1 MCTCLVAQ
9 LCPTL
14 CNPWTVTSQAPLS
27 MGFSRQEYWSGLPLS
42 PPPGDLSWPRDW
54 TWVSCIAGRF
64 FTIWAARE
72 AQPVNISSTNKKH
85 FIRTSWHEALNIW
98 FLPHR
103 SNFPDVGMGTP
114 WVWIRRSD
122 YPHRSIKTQDWKR
135 FYHPQNSTFH
145 LYFQPRYLGIFS
157 SLPAELTIFIVVSK
171 HVQGT
176 FLRTS

>member
-1 MCTCLVAQ
+1 MSDSV
-9 LCPTL
+9 PTRVV
-14 CNPWTVTSQAPLS
+14 CSPP
-27 MGFSRQEYWSGLPLS
+27 GFSIHGILQARILEWTAISFSRGS
-42 PPPGDLSWPRDW
+42 FFPRDQ

-157 SLPAELTIFIVVSK
+157 SLPAELTIFIVFSK